1 MRQSL
6 DVQRSF
12 CLSCVRR
19 GEAVKIVYRL
29 HLALFLCFAST
40 TITFAQNVSPQRQ
53 WTLDN
58 GVVRKVL
65 KFTDNYGLEAT
76 EWTDLQSNHE
86 FITQASLHP
95 PCDEFSVGFDQQ
107 VVSGKATDVR
117 LTTSHEGTLLDGTK
131 TLALSFAGRHAPV
144 LVTVHYEL
152 GKGQPA
158 IRQYLTISNT
168 GPVPATLRHLAVSCG
183 VLFPGPRH
191 NLVAYG
197 GYGEQPR
204 ETFFTGRVDDVAVL
218 LEDAKT
224 GIGFAVLSEV
234 PGYMKRME
242 VGDGW
247 STSFAA
253 MYDTDLFPF
262 DRTLA
267 PHETFTS
274 AGASVLLYQRGT
286 AEDPHWRI
294 PSYVRD
300 RIAHDQEKTPPE
312 WIYNT
317 WEPWQRTI
325 NASLVKTL
333 IAKAS
338 ADGFTLFTMDDG
350 WQQTY
355 GENVVNKEHFPQ
367 GLQPV
372 FAQADALGMK
382 HGLWAPVALINSKA
396 TVYVQHPDWACRDEN
411 GQPRQSQAAEG
422 MGVVMCLASPYKYD
436 VIERISDLVETNKLS
451 YVKLDLTSVFNAY
464 GEEPGCYEQG
474 HEHKTHQESA
484 ERIYEAL
491 QLIAETLHQRF
502 PNVLID
508 YTFELWGEKHLI
520 DYGLLK
526 VADLDWMSNVRDQS
540 GDEAGP
546 LQVRTL
552 LYQRGMAIPV
562 ESMLIGNLQAETP
575 PWQEHVATEMGSG
588 PVFLGDLTKQSSA
601 ESQHYKDWID
611 RYIKLRGAVPMTDS
625 FFPLGSWRQPRV
637 DRWDGFARLARTGE
651 GMVVLFRND
660 SGAASAKFS
669 IPGYPDGTFEMTD
682 WSSGK
687 TIALQ
692 GDKMRTHTTIP
703 FAAGETTAVLE
714 IRRTGSTP

>member
-1 MRQSL
+1 MKIPTRL
-6 DVQRSF
+6 TLALLLYY
-12 CLSCVRR
+12 CLS
-19 GEAVKIVYRL
+19 IPNL
-29 HLALFLCFAST
+29 
-40 TITFAQNVSPQRQ
+40 FAQNGLQQRQ

-65 KFTDNYGLEAT
+65 KFTDDYGLEAT
-76 EWTDLQSNHE
+76 QWTDLQSNHE
-86 FITQASLHP
+86 FITPQSLHP
-95 PCDEFSVGFDQQ
+95 ACEEFAVEFDHQT
-107 VVSGKATDVR
+107 VSGNAQDVR
-117 LTTSHEGTLLDGTK
+117 LTASQEGSLPDGTK
-131 TLALSFAGRHAPV
+131 TLELSFTGRHAPV
-144 LVTVHYEL
+144 LITVHHEL

-168 GPVPATLRHLAVSCG
+168 GTVPATLSHLTVSCE

-191 NLVAYG
+191 NLIAYG

-204 ETFFTGRVDDVAVL
+204 ETFFTGRVNEVAVL
-218 LEDAKT
+218 SEDAKT
-224 GIGFAVLSEV
+224 GFGFAVLSEV
-234 PGYMKRME
+234 PGYMKRTE
-242 VGDGW
+242 LDDGW
-247 STSFAA
+247 SSSFAA

-262 DRTLA
+262 ERTLA

-274 AGASVLLYQRGT
+274 AAVSVLLYQRGT

-300 RIAHDQEKTPPE
+300 RIAHDHEKMPPE

-317 WEPWQRTI
+317 WEPWHRDI
-325 NASLVKTL
+325 NAALVKTL

-350 WQQTY
+350 WQQIY
-355 GENVVNKEHFPQ
+355 GENIVNQQHFPQ
-367 GLQPV
+367 GLEPV

-382 HGLWAPVALINSKA
+382 RGLWAPVALINSKA
-396 TVYVQHPDWACRDEN
+396 TAYVQHPDWACRDEN
-411 GQPRQSQAAEG
+411 GQPRLSQAMEG

-436 VIERISDLVETNKLS
+436 VIERISDLVRINKLS

-502 PNVLID
+502 PNLLID

-520 DYGLLK
+520 DYGLLR

-540 GDEAGP
+540 GNEAGP

-562 ESMLIGNLQAETP
+562 DSMLIGNLQAETP
-575 PWQEHVATEMGSG
+575 PWPEHAATEMGSG
-588 PVFLGDLTKQSSA
+588 PVFLGDLTRQTPA
-601 ESQHYKDWID
+601 QSQHYKDWIE
-611 RYIKLRGAVPMTDS
+611 RYTKLRSAVAMTDS

-637 DRWDGFARLARTGE
+637 DRWDGFARLSRSGE
-651 GMVVLFRND
+651 GMVVLFRNE
-660 SGAASAKFS
+660 SGTPSAQFG
-669 IPGYPDGTFEMTD
+669 IPGYPDGSFEMTE

-687 TIALQ
+687 KIALQ
-692 GDKMRTHTTIP
+692 GGKIRSHVTISFP
-703 FAAGETTAVLE
+703 AGETTAVFE
-714 IRRTGSTP
+714 IRRTGSAQ

>member
-1 MRQSL
+1 MLSQRSTSFRQSISTKEDSVKKIARVIL
-6 DVQRSF
+6 ALLIF
-12 CLSCVRR
+12 YCLSTQ
-19 GEAVKIVYRL
+19 I
-29 HLALFLCFAST
+29 
-40 TITFAQNVSPQRQ
+40 IFAQNSSQQRQ

-58 GVVRKVL
+58 GVVRKAL
-65 KFTDNYGLEAT
+65 KFTDDYGLEAT
-76 EWTDLQSNHE
+76 QWLDLQSNHE
-86 FITQASLHP
+86 FITQGSLHP
-95 PCDEFSVGFDQQ
+95 SCDEFSVDFDHKT
-107 VVSGKATDVR
+107 VSGKSQDVR
-117 LTTSHEGTLLDGTK
+117 LTASEEGTLPDGTK
-131 TLALSFAGRHAPV
+131 TLAISFAGRNAPV
-144 LVTVHYEL
+144 LITLHYEL

-158 IRQYLTISNT
+158 IRQYLTITNT
-168 GPVPATLRHLAVSCG
+168 GPVPATLSHLTVSCG

-191 NLVAYG
+191 NLIAYG

-204 ETFFTGRVDDVAVL
+204 ETFFTGRVNDVAGL

-242 VGDGW
+242 IADGW
-247 STSFAA
+247 SSSFAA

-262 DRTLA
+262 ERTLA

-274 AGASVLLYQRGT
+274 AAASVLFYQRGT

-300 RIAHDQEKTPPE
+300 RIAHDHEKTPPE

-350 WQQTY
+350 WQQIY

-367 GLQPV
+367 GLGPV
-372 FAQADALGMK
+372 FAEADALGMK
-382 HGLWAPVALINSKA
+382 RGLWAPVALINSKA
-396 TVYVQHPDWACRDEN
+396 DVYVQHPDWACRDEN
-411 GQPRQSQAAEG
+411 GQPRLSRAMEG

-436 VIERISDLVETNKLS
+436 VIERISDLVEKNKLS

-474 HEHKTHQESA
+474 HEHKSHQESA

-502 PNVLID
+502 PNLLID

-520 DYGLLK
+520 DYGLLR

-540 GDEAGP
+540 ANEAGP

-588 PVFLGDLTKQSSA
+588 PVFLGDLTKQTLA
-601 ESQHYKDWID
+601 ESQHYKDWIA
-611 RYIKLRGAVPMTDS
+611 RYTKLRSAVSMTDS
-625 FFPLGSWRQPRV
+625 FFPLGSWQQPRV
-637 DRWDGFARLARTGE
+637 DRWDGFARLARSGE
-651 GMVVLFRND
+651 GMIVLFRND
-660 SGAASAKFS
+660 SGASSAQFN
-669 IPGYPDGTFEMTD
+669 IPGYPDGPFEMTD
-682 WSSGK
+682 WNSGK
-687 TIALQ
+687 RIALQ
-692 GDKMRTHTTIP
+692 GDKMRSHISIP
-703 FAAGETTAVLE
+703 FAPGETTAVFE
-714 IRRTGSTP
+714 IRRTDSTR

>member
-1 MRQSL
+1 
-6 DVQRSF
+6 VKKIARST
-12 CLSCVRR
+12 
-19 GEAVKIVYRL
+19 
-29 HLALFLCFAST
+29 LALFLFYCLST
-40 TITFAQNVSPQRQ
+40 RIIFAQDVSQQRQ

-58 GVVRKVL
+58 GVIRKAL
-65 KFTDNYGLEAT
+65 QFTDGNGLEAT
-76 EWTDLQSNHE
+76 QWTDLQSNHE
-86 FITQASLHP
+86 FITQGSLHP
-95 PCDEFSVGFDQQ
+95 PCGEFSVNFDQQ
-107 VVSGKATDVR
+107 TISGKSKDVR
-117 LTTSHEGTLLDGTK
+117 LTASQEGTLPDGTK
-131 TLALSFAGRHAPV
+131 SLALSFAAEHAPV
-144 LVTVHYEL
+144 LITIHYEL

-168 GPVPATLRHLAVSCG
+168 GPVPATLSHLTVSCG
-183 VLFPGPRH
+183 ALFPGPRH
-191 NLVAYG
+191 DLIAFG

-204 ETFFTGRVDDVAVL
+204 ETFFTGRVDDVVVL
-218 LEDAKT
+218 SEDAKT

-234 PGYMKRME
+234 PGYMKRTE
-242 VGDGW
+242 LDDGW
-247 STSFAA
+247 SSSFAA

-262 DRTLA
+262 ERTLA
-267 PHETFTS
+267 PQETFTT
-274 AGASVLLYQRGT
+274 AGASVLFYQRGT

-317 WEPWQRTI
+317 WEPWHRDI
-325 NASLVKTL
+325 NAALVKTL
-333 IAKAS
+333 MAKAS

-367 GLQPV
+367 GLGPV
-372 FAQADALGMK
+372 FAEADALGMK

-396 TVYVQHPDWACRDEN
+396 TAYVHHPDWVCRDEN
-411 GQPRQSQAAEG
+411 GQPRLSRAMEG
-422 MGVVMCLASPYKYD
+422 MGVVMCLASPYKYN
-436 VIERISDLVETNKLS
+436 VIERVSDLVRKNNLS
-451 YVKLDLTSVFNAY
+451 YIKLDLTSVFNAY

-474 HEHKTHQESA
+474 HEHRTHQESA

-502 PNVLID
+502 PDLLID
-508 YTFELWGEKHLI
+508 YTFELWGEKQLI
-520 DYGLLK
+520 DYGLLR
-526 VADLDWMSNVRDQS
+526 VADLDWMSNVRDES
-540 GDEAGP
+540 GNEAGP

-575 PWQEHVATEMGSG
+575 MWKEHVATEMGSG
-588 PVFLGDLTKQSSA
+588 PVFLGDLTKQTPA
-601 ESQHYKDWID
+601 ESQHYKDWTE
-611 RYIKLRGAVPMTDS
+611 RYTKLRSEVPMTDS

-637 DRWDGFARLARTGE
+637 DRWDGFARLARSGE

-660 SGAASAKFS
+660 SGAPSAEFN
-669 IPGYPDGTFEMTD
+669 IPGYPDGSFKMTD
-682 WSSGK
+682 WSSEK
-687 TIALQ
+687 KIALQ
-692 GDKMRTHTTIP
+692 GDKMGTHVTIP
-703 FAAGETTAVLE
+703 FPAGETTAVFE

>member
-1 MRQSL
+1 
-6 DVQRSF
+6 
-12 CLSCVRR
+12 
-19 GEAVKIVYRL
+19 VKKTARL
-29 HLALFLCFAST
+29 TLALFIFYCLST
-40 TITFAQNVSPQRQ
+40 SIVFAQNGSQQRH

-65 KFTDNYGLEAT
+65 KFTDDYGLEAT
-76 EWTDLQSNHE
+76 EWTDLQSNHD
-86 FITQASLHP
+86 FISQGSLHP
-95 PCDEFSVGFDQQ
+95 PCDEFSVEFDQQ
-107 VVSGKATDVR
+107 VVSGKAQDVR
-117 LTTSHEGTLLDGTK
+117 LTASQEGTLPDGTK

-144 LVTVHYEL
+144 LITVHYEL

-158 IRQYLTISNT
+158 IRQYLTIANT
-168 GPVPATLRHLAVSCG
+168 GPVSATLRHLVVSCG
-183 VLFPGPRH
+183 VLFPGPRR

-204 ETFFTGRVDDVAVL
+204 ETFFTGRVDDIAGL

-242 VGDGW
+242 IADGW

-262 DRTLA
+262 ERTLA

-274 AGASVLLYQRGT
+274 AGASVLFYQRGT
-286 AEDPHWRI
+286 ASDPHWRI

-300 RIAHDQEKTPPE
+300 RIAHDKEQTPPE

-325 NASLVKTL
+325 DASLVKTL
-333 IAKAS
+333 MAKAS

-355 GENVVNKEHFPQ
+355 GENVVNKEHFPD
-367 GLQPV
+367 GLGPV

-382 HGLWAPVALINSKA
+382 HGLWAPVALINNKA
-396 TVYVQHPDWACRDEN
+396 KVYVQHPDWACRDEN
-411 GQPRQSQAAEG
+411 GQPRLSRAQEG
-422 MGVVMCLASPYKYD
+422 MGVVMCLASSYKYD
-436 VIERISDLVETNKLS
+436 VIERISDMVEKNKLS

-474 HEHKTHQESA
+474 HEHKTHHESS

-502 PNVLID
+502 PDLLID

-540 GDEAGP
+540 GNEAGP
-546 LQVRTL
+546 LQARTL

-562 ESMLIGNLQAETP
+562 EGMLIGNLQAETP
-575 PWQEHVATEMGSG
+575 PWQEHVATEIGSG
-588 PVFLGDLTKQSSA
+588 PVFLGDLTKQSPA
-601 ESQHYKDWID
+601 ESQHYKDWIE
-611 RYIKLRGAVPMTDS
+611 RYTKLRSSVPMTDS

-637 DRWDGFARLARTGE
+637 DRWDGFARLARSGE

-660 SGAASAKFS
+660 SGAPSAQFS
-669 IPGYPDGTFEMTD
+669 IPGYPDGSFEMTD

-687 TIALQ
+687 KIAVQ
-692 GDKMRTHTTIP
+692 GDKMRTNITIP
-703 FAAGETTAVLE
+703 FAAGETVAAFAIHRKSSSQSQLG
-714 IRRTGSTP
+714 RNCSTHL

>member
-1 MRQSL
+1 MKKKPALLIAALLLSSL
-6 DVQRSF
+6 
-12 CLSCVRR
+12 
-19 GEAVKIVYRL
+19 
-29 HLALFLCFAST
+29 LFT
-40 TITFAQNVSPQRQ
+40 TVAFAQSESQQRE

-65 KFTDNYGLEAT
+65 EFTDSYGLEAT
-76 EWTDLQSNHE
+76 QWTDLQSNHD
-86 FITQASLHP
+86 FIAPGSPHAS
-95 PCDEFSVGFDQQ
+95 CGEFSFDFDRQI
-107 VVSGKATDVR
+107 VSGKAKDVR
-117 LTTSHEGTLLDGTK
+117 LTASQEGTLPDGTR
-131 TLALSFAGRHAPV
+131 TLAISFAAQHAPV
-144 LVTVHYEL
+144 LITVHYEL

-168 GPVPATLRHLAVSCG
+168 GPTPATLSHLTVSCG

-191 NLVAYG
+191 NLIAYG

-204 ETFFTGRVDDVAVL
+204 ETFFTGRVDDIAVL
-218 LEDAKT
+218 SEDAKT

-234 PGYMKRME
+234 PGYMKRAE
-242 VGDGW
+242 LDDGW
-247 STSFAA
+247 SSSFAA

-262 DRTLA
+262 ERTLA

-274 AGASVLLYQRGT
+274 AAASVLFYQRGT
-286 AEDPHWRI
+286 TEDPHWRI

-300 RIAHDQEKTPPE
+300 RIAHDHEKTPPE

-317 WEPWQRTI
+317 WEPWKRTI
-325 NASLVKTL
+325 DASLVKTL
-333 IAKAS
+333 IAGAS

-350 WQQTY
+350 WQQIY
-355 GENVVNKEHFPQ
+355 GENAVNKEHFPN
-367 GLQPV
+367 GLEPV

-382 HGLWAPVALINSKA
+382 RGLWAPVALINSKA
-396 TVYVQHPDWACRDEN
+396 EAYVQHPDWACRDEN
-411 GQPRQSQAAEG
+411 GQPRLSRAMEG

-436 VIERISDLVETNKLS
+436 VIERISDLVEKNKLS

-491 QLIAETLHQRF
+491 QLIAQTLHQRF
-502 PNVLID
+502 PNLLID

-520 DYGLLK
+520 DYGLLR
-526 VADLDWMSNVRDQS
+526 VADLDWMSNVRDES
-540 GDEAGP
+540 GNEAGP
-546 LQVRTL
+546 LQARTL

-588 PVFLGDLTKQSSA
+588 PVFLGDLTKQTPA
-601 ESQHYKDWID
+601 ESQHYKDWIE
-611 RYIKLRGAVPMTDS
+611 RYTKLRSSVSMTDS

-637 DRWDGFARLARTGE
+637 DRWDGFARLARSGE

-660 SGAASAKFS
+660 SGTPSAQFS
-669 IPGYPDGTFEMTD
+669 IPGYPDGSFEMTD

-687 TIALQ
+687 KIALQ
-692 GDKMRTHTTIP
+692 GEKMRTHIAIP
-703 FAAGETTAVLE
+703 FAVGEKTAVLE

>member
-1 MRQSL
+1 MKKPARLTLAMLFSCWLCTGMILAQS
-6 DVQRSF
+6 
-12 CLSCVRR
+12 
-19 GEAVKIVYRL
+19 
-29 HLALFLCFAST
+29 AS
-40 TITFAQNVSPQRQ
+40 QQYQ

-65 KFTDNYGLEAT
+65 KFTDSYGLEAMQ
-76 EWTDLQSNHE
+76 WMDLQSNHD
-86 FITQASLHP
+86 FITPGSSHP
-95 PCDEFSVGFDQQ
+95 SCDEFSVDFDHQ
-107 VVSGKATDVR
+107 VVSGRAQDVR
-117 LTTSHEGTLLDGTK
+117 LTASHEGTLPDGTR
-131 TLALSFAGRHAPV
+131 TLAISFAGRHAPA
-144 LVTVHYEL
+144 LITVHYEL

-168 GPVPATLRHLAVSCG
+168 GPTSATLSHLTVACG
-183 VLFPGPRH
+183 VLYPGPRQ
-191 NLVAYG
+191 NLIAYG

-204 ETFFTGRVDDVAVL
+204 ETFFTGRVNDIAVL
-218 LEDAKT
+218 SEDAKT

-234 PGYMKRME
+234 PGYMKRAE
-242 VGDGW
+242 LDNGW
-247 STSFAA
+247 SSSFAA

-262 DRTLA
+262 ERTLA

-274 AGASVLLYQRGT
+274 AAASVLFYQRGT
-286 AEDPHWRI
+286 TEDPHWRI

-300 RIAHDQEKTPPE
+300 RIAHDNEKTPPE

-317 WEPWQRTI
+317 WEPWKRTI
-325 NASLVKTL
+325 NASLVKAL

-355 GENVVNKEHFPQ
+355 GENVVNKEHFPS
-367 GLQPV
+367 GLEPL
-372 FAQADALGMK
+372 FAEADALGMK
-382 HGLWAPVALINSKA
+382 RGLWAPVALINSK
-396 TVYVQHPDWACRDEN
+396 TKTYVQHPDWACRDEN
-411 GQPRQSQAAEG
+411 GQPRLSRAMEG

-436 VIERISDLVETNKLS
+436 VIERISDLVEKNKLS

-474 HEHKTHQESA
+474 HEHKNHRESA

-502 PNVLID
+502 PNLLID

-520 DYGLLK
+520 DYGLLR
-526 VADLDWMSNVRDQS
+526 VADLDWMSNVRDES
-540 GDEAGP
+540 AKEAGP

-575 PWQEHVATEMGSG
+575 PWQEHISTEMGSA
-588 PVFLGDLTKQSSA
+588 PVFLGNLMKQSSA
-601 ESQHYKDWID
+601 ESQHYKEWIE
-611 RYIKLRGAVPMTDS
+611 RYTKLRGVVPMTDS
-625 FFPLGSWRQPRV
+625 FFPLGSWQQPRV
-637 DRWDGFARLARTGE
+637 DRWDGFARLARSGE
-651 GMVVLFRND
+651 GMVVLFRSD
-660 SGAASAKFS
+660 SGAPSAQFS
-669 IPGYPDGTFEMTD
+669 IPGYPDGAFEMTD

-687 TIALQ
+687 SIEVQ
-692 GDKMRTHTTIP
+692 GDKMRHHIMIP

-714 IRRTGSTP
+714 IHRSGSTP

>member
-1 MRQSL
+1 MKTTARL
-6 DVQRSF
+6 TLALFIF
-12 CLSCVRR
+12 CLSTQ
-19 GEAVKIVYRL
+19 I
-29 HLALFLCFAST
+29 S
-40 TITFAQNVSPQRQ
+40 FAQNVSQQRQ

-65 KFTDNYGLEAT
+65 KFTDTYGLEAT
-76 EWTDLQSNHE
+76 AWTDLQSNHD
-86 FITQASLHP
+86 FIAPGSRHP
-95 PCDEFSVGFDQQ
+95 PCDEFSVRFDQQ
-107 VVSGKATDVR
+107 VLSGKAQDVR
-117 LTTSHEGTLLDGTK
+117 LTASQEGTLPDGTE
-131 TLALSFAGRHAPV
+131 TLALSFAGRRAPV
-144 LVTVHYEL
+144 LITVHYEL

-204 ETFFTGRVDDVAVL
+204 ETFFTGRVDDVAGL

-242 VGDGW
+242 IADGW
-247 STSFAA
+247 SSSFAA

-262 DRTLA
+262 ERTLA

-274 AGASVLLYQRGT
+274 AAASVLLYQRGT
-286 AEDPHWRI
+286 VEDPHWRI

-300 RIAHDQEKTPPE
+300 RIAHDQQKTPPE

-367 GLQPV
+367 GLGPV

-396 TVYVQHPDWACRDEN
+396 KVYVQHPDWACRDEN
-411 GQPRQSQAAEG
+411 GQPRLSQAAEG

-474 HEHKTHQESA
+474 HEHKTHHESA
-484 ERIYEAL
+484 ENIYEAL
-491 QLIAETLHQRF
+491 QLIATKLHQRF
-502 PNVLID
+502 PDLLID

-540 GDEAGP
+540 GNDAGP

-588 PVFLGDLTKQSSA
+588 PVFLGDLTKQSPA
-601 ESQHYKDWID
+601 ESQHYKDWIE
-611 RYIKLRGAVPMTDS
+611 RYTKLRSTVSMTDS

-637 DRWDGFARLARTGE
+637 DRWDGFARLARSGE

-660 SGAASAKFS
+660 SGAPSAELS
-669 IPGYPDGTFEMTD
+669 IPGYPDGSFEMTD
-682 WSSGK
+682 WNSGK
-687 TIALQ
+687 KIAVQ
-692 GDKMRTHTTIP
+692 GDKMRTHITIL
-703 FAAGETTAVLE
+703 FAAGEATAVFE
-714 IRRTGSTP
+714 IHRKSSTR